1 MAILSTGPIE
11 NNAVSGVR
19 PTQRVTVKVAKRNTG
34 GSTTVSIQGFVL
46 NGTRTLYVSEV
57 IAVAPNQ
64 VVTRDYFADL
74 DAYEF
79 VFTTGEAGEEDIGIS
94 VWGKNAAGQLVNAHR
109 VVSREHLNSAEAEEV

>member
-19 PTQRVTVKVAKRNTG
+19 PTQTVTVKIAKRNTG
-34 GSTTVSIQGFVL
+34 GSTTVSIQGYVL

-57 IAVAPNQ
+57 AEVAPNQ
-64 VVTRDYFADL
+64 VLSRDYYADL
-74 DAYEF
+74 DGYEF
-79 VFTTGEAGEEDIGIS
+79 VFTTGEADDQDIGIS

-109 VVSREHLNSAEAEEV
+109 VVSHENLSLEEEV